1 VRWRARTIVR
11 LHSVRRASRPQLK
24 RDPLG
29 GDTLY
34 RASTSMA
41 YQCPRCGQP
50 VRRGYSRTA
59 QHTAGLIGALFYAA
73 FGSFQCVK
81 CGAVASSEFPAEVR
95 TRMATGS
102 FLMAFGGIV
111 LIGFVLWLASK
122 R

>member
-1 VRWRARTIVR
+1 MIVR
-11 LHSVRRASRPQLK
+11 CLTSALSWRRR
-24 RDPLG
+24 

-50 VRRGYSRTA
+50 VRRGYTRTA

-73 FGSFQCVK
+73 FGSFQCAK
-81 CGAVASSEFPAEVR
+81 CGTVARSEFPAEVR

-102 FLMAFGGIV
+102 FFMAFGGIV